1 MVQTRL
7 ALTSYPRLLL
17 LKFNQECQG
26 RFINFVDRGTSFL
39 APKLNF
45 IPAGWIS
52 QQKKKRCYLCLGL
65 LFSRKTSTL
74 QYV

>member
-52 QQKKKRCYLCLGL
+52 QKKKKKDATC
-65 LFSRKTSTL
+65 
-74 QYV
+74 V